1 MNKMYIRQFNEKIG
15 NFELL
20 AMVLY
25 IDDIPEMCR
34 FLAIH
39 PRDNIN
45 NKVDELVTIA
55 QDDSGQ
61 QSKKEQLQ
69 DLIKQLN
76 EAFTDGT
83 RIVLS

>member
-1 MNKMYIRQFNEKIG
+1 MYVRQFNEKIG

-34 FLAIH
+34 FLVI
-39 PRDNIN
+39 PPQDNIN
-45 NKVDELVTIA
+45 NKVVELVTIV

-61 QSKKEQLQ
+61 QSKKEQLR

-76 EAFTDGT
+76 EGFTDGT
-83 RIVLS
+83 RMVLS